1 MCLTAENFGLQEKT
15 STSSTRMDKPQ
26 IKKTGW
32 GTTDREKDRWTKRMR
47 KREGGRMQGF
57 VKQEDRSLIDVKK
70 SLA

>member
-15 STSSTRMDKPQ
+15 STSSTRMDKPL

-47 KREGGRMQGF
+47 RREGGCRA
-57 VKQEDRSLIDVKK
+57 L
-70 SLA
+70 